1 MTTKSTETN
10 IDNLFAVG
18 AHYGFAKSRRHPSAE
33 KFIFGSKNRVD
44 LIDLE
49 KTDELLTK
57 AEGFVASLAST
68 GANILFVGGKNEAKD
83 IVANFAKKVG
93 MPYVAGRWIGG
104 TLTNF
109 PQIRKRVDTMINLK
123 TQKEKGELAKYT
135 KKERLLISRD
145 IEKLEKM
152 FGGIADMTA
161 LPKALFIID
170 PRYEENALREAK
182 LLNVPVVAICGTD
195 NDFAKI
201 DYPIPGNDS
210 NRKSIEFFVERIA
223 NIYDHNR
230 TNKKA

>member
-1 MTTKSTETN
+1 MTTKSAETN

-49 KTDELLTK
+49 KTVELLAK
-57 AEGFVASLAST
+57 AEGFVAGLAST

-83 IVANFAKKVG
+83 IVTNFAKKVG

-109 PQIRKRVDTMINLK
+109 PQIRKRVETMIDLK
-123 TQKEKGELAKYT
+123 IQKEKGELAKYT

-152 FGGIADMTA
+152 FGGIVDMSH
-161 LPKALFIID
+161 LPKALFIVD
-170 PRYEENALREAK
+170 PRYEETALREAK
-182 LLNVPVVAICGTD
+182 LLNIPVVAICGTD
-195 NDFAKI
+195 NDFGKI

-223 NIYDHNR
+223 NTYDHNR
-230 TNKKA
+230 TNKKT